1 MNFSTFPP
9 QKKQSLVNKAF
20 RFVES
25 LPPSDKLLLKLSLFV
40 FFVSLIFTG
49 LALNEKYL
57 VMMPQNGGGFVEG
70 IVGTPRFVNPLLAV
84 TPADKDISALV
95 YSGLM
100 KLGPDGVLVNDMADS
115 ITVSGDGLAYHV
127 TLKPNLTFHDGTP
140 VTSDDVIFTVSRL
153 EDPAMKSPLQGTW
166 DGVKLDRVSDHE
178 LTMTLQKAYAPFL
191 ENLTVGILPK
201 HIWEDASPDAFPF
214 SQYNTEPVGS
224 GPYKISKINRS
235 KSGIPDSYVLVPF
248 TGYIGGTPKISSIK
262 LAFYSNETAL
272 TDDFKKGLIV
282 ATAGL
287 SAHGMEAL
295 GDISQTHTVLKA
307 PLPRT
312 FAVFFNQN
320 EAPLFRDKVV
330 RQVLSLLTDRAPIVQ
345 DVLKGYAYPLDG
357 PVPPSSDSTSTT
369 PSPTDTTQDQA
380 RQMLRDDGWKFDE
393 GAHRWKKKL
402 NDVDTVLA
410 FHLDTANTDLLE
422 GTAAL
427 LKKQWE
433 SIGIAV
439 EIKKFEQVD
448 LTQSVIR
455 PRKYDALLF
464 GTVIGRELDF
474 YPFWHSSQRND
485 PGLNVALYAN
495 ITTDGLLVDTR
506 TTTSTDARAKKNEL
520 FTRALAD
527 DVPAIFLYAPAFTYV
542 IPNTVTEVSMKG
554 IAEPYERFATIER
567 WYMNTESVWPF
578 FKK

>member
-20 RFVES
+20 QFVES
-25 LPPSDKLLLKLSLFV
+25 LPPSDKLLLKCSLFV

-49 LALNEKYL
+49 LALSEQYL
-57 VMMPQNGGGFVEG
+57 VMVPQRGGVFVEG

-84 TPADKDISALV
+84 TPADKDIAALV

-100 KLGPDGVLVNDMADS
+100 KLGPDGVLVNDLADT
-115 ITVSGDGLAYHV
+115 ITVSPDGLTYHV
-127 TLKPNLTFHDGTP
+127 TLKQNLTFHDGTP
-140 VTSDDVIFTVSRL
+140 VTADDVMFTVARI
-153 EDPAMKSPLQGTW
+153 EDPLMKSPLLGTW
-166 DGVKLDRVSDHE
+166 DGVKVGRVNDRE
-178 LTMTLQKAYAPFL
+178 LTMTLQKPYAPFL
-191 ENLTVGILPK
+191 ENLTIGILPK

-248 TGYIGGTPKISSIK
+248 TGYVGGAAKITSIK
-262 LAFYSNETAL
+262 LAFYSNEGAL
-272 TDDFKKGLIV
+272 TDDFKKGVIT

-287 SAHGMEAL
+287 SAHGMDAL
-295 GDISQTHTVLKA
+295 GDISKTHTVQKA

-320 EAPLFRDKVV
+320 EAPLFRDKAV
-330 RQVLSLLTDRAPIVQ
+330 RQVLALLVDRTPIIG
-345 DVLKGYAYPLDG
+345 DVLHGYAYPIDG
-357 PVPPSSDSTSTT
+357 PIPPRVDSTSTIA
-369 PSPTDTTQDQA
+369 SPTDTTQDQA

-393 GAHRWKKKL
+393 GSHRWKKKL
-402 NDVDTVLA
+402 NDVDTELA

-422 GTAAL
+422 GTAEL
-427 LKKQWE
+427 LKKQWGA
-433 SIGIAV
+433 IGVAV
-439 EIKKFEQVD
+439 EIEKYEQVD

-495 ITTDGLLVDTR
+495 ITTDAILADTR
-506 TTTSTDARAKKNEL
+506 TTTTTEERVKKNEL
-520 FTRALAD
+520 FAHELAD
-527 DVPAIFLYAPAFTYV
+527 DIPAIFLYAPAFTYV
-542 IPNTVTEVSMKG
+542 LPKSVEQASMNG
-554 IAEPYERFATIER
+554 VAEPYERFATIDQ

>member
-25 LPPSDKLLLKLSLFV
+25 LPPSDKLLLKFSLFV
-40 FFVSLIFTG
+40 FFVSLIFSG
-49 LALNEKYL
+49 LALNDRYL
-57 VMMPQNGGGFVEG
+57 ATIPQNGGAFTEG

-100 KLGPDGVLVNDMADS
+100 KLGPDGTLVNDMADTV
-115 ITVSGDGLAYHV
+115 TVSDDGLTYHV
-127 TLKPNLTFHDGTP
+127 TLKQNLTFHDGKP
-140 VTSDDVIFTVSRL
+140 VTADDVIFTVSRI
-153 EDPAMKSPLQGTW
+153 EDPLMKSPLLGSW
-166 DGVKLDRVSDHE
+166 DGVKIERVSDRE
-178 LTMTLQKAYAPFL
+178 LTMTLQKPYAPFL

-224 GPYKISKINRS
+224 GPYKVSKINRS

-248 TGYIGGTPKISSIK
+248 TGYVGGTAKISSIK

-272 TDDFKKGLIV
+272 IDDFKKGLVV

-287 SAHGMEAL
+287 SAHGMDAL
-295 GDISQTHTVLKA
+295 GDISKTHTVLKA

-320 EAPLFRDKVV
+320 EAPLFRDKAV
-330 RQVLSLLTDRAPIVQ
+330 RQVLSLLTDRTPIVN
-345 DVLKGYAYPLDG
+345 DVLHGYAYPIDG
-357 PVPPSSDSTSTT
+357 PLPPTVDGTT
-369 PSPTDTTQDQA
+369 TIASPTDATQDQA

-393 GAHRWKKKL
+393 GSHRWKKKL
-402 NDVDTVLA
+402 NDVDTELA

-422 GTAAL
+422 GTAAM

-433 SIGIAV
+433 AIGIAV
-439 EIKKFEQVD
+439 EVEKFEQVD
-448 LTQSVIR
+448 LTQSIIR

-495 ITTDGLLVDTR
+495 ITTDALLADTR
-506 TTTSTDARAKKNEL
+506 TTTSSDERAKKNDL
-520 FTRALAD
+520 FVHALAD

-542 IPNTVTEVSMKG
+542 IPNSLAEVSMKG
-554 IAEPYERFATIER
+554 IAEPYERFTTIER